1 MIRSTAPPRRCWC
14 AAPQVHAAHSTTLRL
29 AALQWISLPPR
40 RVQSVIAGSVVLAAV
55 MNLWAVPPVGRWQA
69 ALAFGLVHG
78 FGVASALGDRGAL
91 APGLVTTLIAFNLGV
106 EVGQRAVV
114 VTLLPL
120 A

>member
-29 AALQWISLPPR
+29 AALQWISLPLR
-40 RVQSVIAGSVVLAAV
+40 REQSVIAGSVVLAAV

-69 ALAFGLVHG
+69 SLAFGA
-78 FGVASALGDRGAL
+78 ASALGDRGAL

>member
-1 MIRSTAPPRRCWC
+1 MIRGAWRRQLGRRVRGRDVGGWRRCCQWPWRWC
-14 AAPQVHAAHSTTLRL
+14 
-29 AALQWISLPPR
+29 
-40 RVQSVIAGSVVLAAV
+40 
-55 MNLWAVPPVGRWQA
+55 A

-78 FGVASALGDRGAL
+78 FGVASALGDRGAS

>member
-1 MIRSTAPPRRCWC
+1 MDQPAAAAGAIGDRR
-14 AAPQVHAAHSTTLRL
+14 LGG
-29 AALQWISLPPR
+29 
-40 RVQSVIAGSVVLAAV
+40 AGRGDE
-55 MNLWAVPPVGRWQA
+55 PVGRWQA

-78 FGVASALGDRGAL
+78 FGVASALGDRGAS

>member
-1 MIRSTAPPRRCWC
+1 M
-14 AAPQVHAAHSTTLRL
+14 
-29 AALQWISLPPR
+29 
-40 RVQSVIAGSVVLAAV
+40 IAGSVVLAAV

-78 FGVASALGDRGAL
+78 FAAASALGDRGAS

-106 EVGQRAVV
+106 EVGQLAVV

-120 A
+120 AYLLHSRTGNGPALMRIGSSVIALLALLWFIERAFDLRFMPIH